1 MVVLYVKETS
11 NTKKTKT
18 SQTVSTYRL
27 NARYFRVVSLDS
39 IFVQTYLNEKSFF
52 ELVIRLLY

>member
-27 NARYFRVVSLDS
+27 NARYFRRRVLGLH
-39 IFVQTYLNEKSFF
+39 FRTN
-52 ELVIRLLY
+52 LLKRKILL